1 MSDAIETAMPN
12 ADDIETRAAEW
23 IVAARV
29 RDDWDDAKAAALE
42 TWLAQSPA
50 HRVAYLRL
58 DNAWGR
64 TARLAALR
72 PPRRHFALREI
83 LPRVWPT
90 LAKAT
95 AAIAVAALIGYFMLP
110 PQRPHERTYATALG
124 GHDVLKLPDGSQV
137 ELDTDTVLRV
147 SLDDKRKVWLDKG
160 QAYFQIAHDPAHPFT
175 VTAANRKVT
184 VLGTKFLMRQEPQR
198 LEVSVMEGRVRLESS
213 EGTGQQRS
221 ALLTL
226 GDDAVAT
233 QTAMVVTRKTP
244 RARAEETAWRR
255 GLLIFD
261 QQTLEQAAAELNRY
275 NTRKLVIADRQAAG
289 LIIGGT
295 FRTNDVEAFTRV
307 VREIL
312 GVRISTRGQDI
323 VISKPRIGG

>member
-1 MSDAIETAMPN
+1 MSDAGETTMQN

-29 RDDWDDAKAAALE
+29 RDDWDDEKAADLE

-72 PPRRHFALREI
+72 PQPRHFALGEI
-83 LPRVWPT
+83 IPRIWPT
-90 LAKAT
+90 LAKAS
-95 AAIAVAALIGYFMLP
+95 AAIAAAAVIGYFLLP
-110 PQRPHERTYATALG
+110 QPRPHQRTYATALG

-175 VTAANRKVT
+175 VTAANRRVT

-244 RARAEETAWRR
+244 RARKEEMAWRR

-275 NTRKLVIADRQAAG
+275 NTRKLVIADKQAAN

-312 GVRISTRGQDI
+312 GVETNTRGNDI

>member
-1 MSDAIETAMPN
+1 MSEILEPVLPS
-12 ADDIETRAAEW
+12 ADDIETCAAEW

-29 RDDWDDAKAAALE
+29 RDDWDDDKASERDA
-42 TWLAQSPA
+42 WLAQSPA
-50 HRVAYLRL
+50 HQIAYLRL
-58 DNAWGR
+58 DQAWGR
-64 TARLAALR
+64 TERLAALR
-72 PPRRHFALREI
+72 PPKRGFAFAL
-83 LPRVWPT
+83 PRMWPT
-90 LAKAT
+90 LAKA
-95 AAIAVAALIGYFMLP
+95 VAALSAAAVIGYFALP
-110 PQRPHERTYATALG
+110 SERPHERIYATALG
-124 GHDVLKLPDGSQV
+124 GHDVLKLSDGSQV
-137 ELDTDTVLRV
+137 ELDTDTVLRI

-175 VTAANRKVT
+175 VTAANRRVT
-184 VLGTKFLMRQEPQR
+184 VLGTKFIMRQDPQR

-213 EGTGQQRS
+213 ESSGKQRS

-244 RARAEETAWRR
+244 RARTEEMAWRR

-261 QQTLEQAAAELNRY
+261 QRTLELAAAELNRY
-275 NTRKLVIADRQAAG
+275 NTRKLVIADKETAA

-307 VREIL
+307 VHEIL
-312 GVRISTRGQDI
+312 GVKISTQGNNI
-323 VISKPRIGG
+323 VISKPRVGG

>member
-1 MSDAIETAMPN
+1 MSDAGENILTA

-23 IVAARV
+23 IVARRV
-29 RDDWDDAKAAALE
+29 RDDWDDARAAELD

-50 HRVAYLRL
+50 HTVAYLRL

-72 PPRRHFALREI
+72 PPAHGFRFS
-83 LPRVWPT
+83 LPRLWPV
-90 LAKAT
+90 LAKA
-95 AAIAVAALIGYFMLP
+95 AAALSAIAVIGYFVAA
-110 PQRPHERTYATALG
+110 PQSPRERTYATALG
-124 GHDVLKLPDGSQV
+124 GHDVLKLSDGSQV
-137 ELDTDTVLRV
+137 ELDTDTVLRI

-160 QAYFQIAHDPAHPFT
+160 QAYFQIAHDPHHPFT

-198 LEVSVMEGRVRLESS
+198 LEVSVMEGRVRLESA
-213 EGTGQQRS
+213 EGSGQQRS

-233 QTAMVVTRKTP
+233 KTAMVVTRKTP
-244 RARAEETAWRR
+244 RARTEEMAWRR

-261 QQTLEQAAAELNRY
+261 QRALGDAAAELNRY
-275 NTRKLVIADRQAAG
+275 NTRKLVIADKQTAA

-312 GVRISTRGQDI
+312 GVRVEARGDDI
-323 VISKPRIGG
+323 VISQSRVGG

>member
-1 MSDAIETAMPN
+1 MSDASEAMLPP
-12 ADDIETRAAEW
+12 AEDIETRAAEW
-23 IVAARV
+23 IVASRV
-29 RDDWDDAKAAALE
+29 RDDWDDAKAADLE

-50 HRVAYLRL
+50 HAIAYLRL
-58 DNAWGR
+58 ENAWGR

-90 LAKAT
+90 AVKAT
-95 AAIAVAALIGYFMLP
+95 AILAVAVMGYFALP
-110 PQRPHERTYATALG
+110 SQRPHERTYATALG

-244 RARAEETAWRR
+244 RARKEEMAWRR

-275 NTRKLVIADRQAAG
+275 NTRKLVIADKETAN

-312 GVRISTRGQDI
+312 GVQTNTRGNDI